1 MLSCCWHCCHDMLW
15 PALAVDMK
23 MHPHLVLI
31 NWHSWA
37 QSLSHCSHVIMMCP
51 VGGDHKTTY
60 GFCSEWSHMV
70 TWIRCTDQISIS
82 VCVCVGVLSVYFCT
96 ALKTFHTLEGWK
108 KKISLRTWSMKVA
121 LVTHL
126 PLQLLQS
133 WLFTYLSVFLLQ
145 CLRMS
150 KRSLFVRLVPCRC
163 LRGEEEAV
171 TSLDYSH
178 CSLETVPKEIFSF
191 EKTLQELY
199 LDANQIEELPKVRR
213 RILTQ
218 LHEGH

>member
-1 MLSCCWHCCHDMLW
+1 MLLWLVVVTEKDPGWLIPKYFFEEGSVILCREIWGKYWLFDQIPFCAWYNYNSPSHFFFVAFWMLSCCWHCCHDMLW

-96 ALKTFHTLEGWK
+96 ALKTFHT
-108 KKISLRTWSMKVA
+108 
-121 LVTHL
+121 
-126 PLQLLQS
+126 
-133 WLFTYLSVFLLQ
+133 
-145 CLRMS
+145 
-150 KRSLFVRLVPCRC
+150 
-163 LRGEEEAV
+163 
-171 TSLDYSH
+171 
-178 CSLETVPKEIFSF
+178 
-191 EKTLQELY
+191 
-199 LDANQIEELPKVRR
+199 
-213 RILTQ
+213 
-218 LHEGH
+218 